1 MVRDDIIINDNN
13 ILVDI
18 LYCPQGN
25 LGEVDAF
32 NWVNY
37 YEKELIDY
45 CDKPLNEYNIEFNHK
60 FESNTMHFG
69 EKNEIFFLHLHK
81 FCENNN
87 INPSQ
92 ITFTN
97 ANFKI
102 WENYRLWKLNER
114 PNAESIN
121 FKCIFHMMNFYSEY
135 TFNDYPLKQPEDSN
149 WIFLNHIEVNADR
162 PMNYVYN
169 CLNRVPRKH
178 RISLFKRLHEYELL
192 DKGIV
197 SFNEVRDYGIGG
209 ENLTDE
215 QLNMLP
221 LYYDYENDY
230 DNVNEWILTKVNRHQ
245 YENTDNIIDPHINH
259 FTDIIEN
266 SFLTVVPETE
276 YGIPESLTWEPDFDQ
291 SSFFCYQNGFITEKT
306 FRHIR
311 DGHPMLWVSA
321 PHTIDMLHYLGFKT
335 FGKWFDESY
344 DRILNPQLRLD
355 AVVSELHR
363 ICALSH
369 NERQQMYWDMMP
381 VLKFNQE
388 HLLNMRHVPVLTI
401 DDWHKYSKDWQFAE
415 VDRIT

>member
-1 MVRDDIIINDNN
+1 MVRDDIIINDDN

-135 TFNDYPLKQPEDSN
+135 TFND
-149 WIFLNHIEVNADR
+149 
-162 PMNYVYN
+162 
-169 CLNRVPRKH
+169 
-178 RISLFKRLHEYELL
+178 
-192 DKGIV
+192 
-197 SFNEVRDYGIGG
+197 
-209 ENLTDE
+209 
-215 QLNMLP
+215 
-221 LYYDYENDY
+221 
-230 DNVNEWILTKVNRHQ
+230 
-245 YENTDNIIDPHINH
+245 
-259 FTDIIEN
+259 
-266 SFLTVVPETE
+266 
-276 YGIPESLTWEPDFDQ
+276 
-291 SSFFCYQNGFITEKT
+291 
-306 FRHIR
+306 
-311 DGHPMLWVSA
+311 
-321 PHTIDMLHYLGFKT
+321 
-335 FGKWFDESY
+335 
-344 DRILNPQLRLD
+344 
-355 AVVSELHR
+355 
-363 ICALSH
+363 
-369 NERQQMYWDMMP
+369 
-381 VLKFNQE
+381 
-388 HLLNMRHVPVLTI
+388 
-401 DDWHKYSKDWQFAE
+401 
-415 VDRIT
+415 